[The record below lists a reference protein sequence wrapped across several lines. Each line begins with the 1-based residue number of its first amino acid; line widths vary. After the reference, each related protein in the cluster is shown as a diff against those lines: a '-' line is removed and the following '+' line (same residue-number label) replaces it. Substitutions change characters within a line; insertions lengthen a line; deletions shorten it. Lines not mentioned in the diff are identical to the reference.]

1 MWVSFSRPLYLL
13 LIPAAGALLWW
24 SGRATYADLTG
35 GRKWAAWVLRSTIVL
50 ALLLALA
57 GAQLVRQSK
66 ELLVVFAVDGSVSV
80 PLEERSRGIEFVRSA
95 LSSRRSDQRGALVVF
110 AREAAVES
118 ENLPR
123 DGKLEVAS
131 RPNTGHTD
139 IAGALRLA
147 LGLIPPEAAGRVVLL
162 SDGNENVGSAADEG
176 LLAQANRVP
185 VDVVPLD
192 TRRARDV
199 LVREVRVPSHARIGE
214 PVPVSITVEA
224 TEPAQATLT
233 VLVDDR
239 PVEKRP
245 VTVAAGSAVLKVPV
259 TLADSGFHEVE
270 VLLESP
276 GEECRE
282 NDRGAAFVRVK
293 GEPRLLLLDSDPS
306 GAKLLADRL
315 RTQEIAV
322 DAAGLAAIPTNPAD
336 LERYDAVYLSDV
348 PAYAMGDYQMAMLR
362 DATRDRGIGLGMIG
376 GEYSFGAGGY
386 YRTPIEEALPVDMD
400 ATKDRMLPGASVLL
414 VIDTSGSMGEIED
427 GREKIELAAEAACA
441 VVDLLQPYDKV
452 GVIASDPRPTSVCDL
467 RALDNKNSV
476 KRDIRSV
483 RAGGG
488 GIACFPSMS
497 AAYQELQDAKTPIR
511 HIIMLADGSDCDE
524 QAGCVPLAARMA
536 REKITLTTIAFG
548 DGPHVPFLKEVAQAG
563 RGKFYLTEAA
573 RDLKKIFTRETLTI
587 AKSVLIEEPFRIS
600 VAESTTPITGIDWS
614 SAPPL
619 LGYVATSPKSLANVP
634 LVSHKDDPVFAH
646 WQYGLG
652 RSIAFTSDA
661 KARWAA
667 PWLGWEGFSQF
678 WGQTVRWSLRDLT
691 SDVLYP
697 KIEGNGDP
705 PAGGRVVV
713 DAVAADGSLINGLAM
728 RAAVSGP
735 DGRREEI
742 EIPQT
747 APGRYEG
754 EFEASDS
761 GAYVLGISA
770 TGPGR
775 FSAHQTAGFSVGYPP
790 DFAET
795 EPQEALLKGLA
806 EQTGG
811 RVLARPEDAFAPP
824 EVTPRVPLDIWRSL
838 LWLAAVLLPFD
849 VAVRRLVIRREDLS
863 AFGGFTHPLA
873 NALARLRRRSPR
885 ELAREEPA
893 GWRERLLER
902 KKRVRLGH
910 GAAVAA
916 SSLGPA
922 PLRGP
927 EAPFGARTARDDPE
941 RVEGSPVRQLADER
955 GSPGSEPPPATAPE
969 PAQEQGPAAPSAST
983 TDHLLRLKRR
993 RKKA

>member
-13 LIPAAGALLWW
+13 LIPAAGVLLWW

-57 GAQLVRQSK
+57 GAQLVKQSK

-80 PLEERSRGIEFVRSA
+80 PPEERSRGIEFVRSA
-95 LSSRRSDQRGALVVF
+95 LSSRRADQRGALVVF

-185 VDVVPLD
+185 VDVVPLG

-214 PVPVSITVEA
+214 PVPVSVTVEA

-239 PVEKRP
+239 PVEKRS
-245 VTVAAGSAVLKVPV
+245 VTVAAGSAALKVPV

-270 VLLESP
+270 VLLDSP

-348 PAYAMGDYQMAMLR
+348 PAYAMGDYQMAMMR

-476 KRDIRSV
+476 KRDTRSV

-488 GIACFPSMS
+488 GIACFPSLS

-524 QAGCVPLAARMA
+524 QAGCVPLAAQMA

-652 RSIAFTSDA
+652 RSISFTSDA

-697 KIEGNGDP
+697 KIEGNGDR
-705 PAGGRVVV
+705 ARVVV

-824 EVTPRVPLDIWRSL
+824 AVTPRVPLDIWRSL

-885 ELAREEPA
+885 ELAREEHI
-893 GWRERLLER
+893 ERLLER
-902 KKRVRLGH
+902 KKRLRLGH

-916 SSLGPA
+916 SPGTMRPPRRA
-922 PLRGP
+922 PVQDPDGALQGP
-927 EAPFGARTARDDPE
+927 EGQARRGA
-941 RVEGSPVRQLADER
+941 SSER
-955 GSPGSEPPPATAPE
+955 GSPGSEPPPVTAPE
-969 PAQEQGPAAPSAST
+969 PAQEQAPAAPSAST

-993 RKKA
+993 RKKD

>member
-1 MWVSFSRPLYLL
+1 MWVSFSRPLFLL

-66 ELLVVFAVDGSVSV
+66 ELLVVFAVDSSVSV
-80 PLEERSRGIEFVRSA
+80 PPEERSRGIEFVRSA

-185 VDVVPLD
+185 VDVVPLG

-239 PVEKRP
+239 PVEKRS
-245 VTVAAGSAVLKVPV
+245 VTVAAGSAALKVPV

-270 VLLESP
+270 VLLDSP

-282 NDRGAAFVRVK
+282 NDRGAAFVRVR

-306 GAKLLADRL
+306 GTKLLADRL

-414 VIDTSGSMGEIED
+414 VMDTSGSMGMIED

-524 QAGCVPLAARMA
+524 QAGCVPLAAQMA

-667 PWLGWEGFSQF
+667 PWLGWNGFSQF

-697 KIEGNGDP
+697 KIEGEGDR
-705 PAGGRVVV
+705 ARVVV

-747 APGRYEG
+747 APGRYQG

-775 FSAHQTAGFSVGYPP
+775 FRLRGRRSSASADEGVSAHQTAGFSVGYPP

-838 LWLAAVLLPFD
+838 LLLAAVLLPFD
-849 VAVRRLVIRREDLS
+849 VAVRRLVIRREDLHL
-863 AFGGFTHPLA
+863 FTEPLA

-885 ELAREEPA
+885 ELAREEHI
-893 GWRERLLER
+893 ERLLER
-902 KKRVRLGH
+902 KKRVRLGDA
-910 GAAVAA
+910 AAVAPP
-916 SSLGPA
+916 PA
-922 PLRGP
+922 P
-927 EAPFGARTARDDPE
+927 A
-941 RVEGSPVRQLADER
+941 V
-955 GSPGSEPPPATAPE
+955 PGHQAATTSEPPPATTPE
-969 PAQEQGPAAPSAST
+969 PAQEQGPVVPSAGT